1 MRQGAV
7 FALAALVALAA
18 SGCVVVTE
26 KTVLQPQRLSAAQG
40 AATPLRCPATLVEVT
55 DARPAGE
62 SAGSFGNREL
72 RFEGAA
78 TLVKDQLLASGL
90 TEAKRAGAMEVVV
103 RLKRL
108 YMSQQH
114 GINTPAVVLEV
125 VVDQT
130 APVLVRP
137 RAPSV
142 NWWGSEEELYEDL
155 GTAVTL
161 ANREVIAGLNTRCAA
176 SPVPAR

>member
-1 MRQGAV
+1 M
-7 FALAALVALAA
+7 
-18 SGCVVVTE
+18 TE
-26 KTVLQPQRLSAAQG
+26 KTALQAQRLVAAQG
-40 AATPLRCPATLVEVT
+40 AATLLRCPATLMEVT

-62 SAGSFGNREL
+62 SAGMFGNREL

-78 TLVKDQLLASGL
+78 PLIKDQLLASGL
-90 TEAKRAGAMEVVV
+90 TEGKRSGAMEVVV

-114 GINTPAVVLEV
+114 GINTPVVVLEV
-125 VVDQT
+125 TVDQT
-130 APVLVRP
+130 PPVLIRP
-137 RAPSV
+137 RTPSV

-155 GTAVTL
+155 GAAVTW
-161 ANREVIAGLNTRCAA
+161 ANREVIAGLNARCGA

>member
-1 MRQGAV
+1 MAAMTL
-7 FALAALVALAA
+7 AL
-18 SGCVVVTE
+18 SGCVSVTE
-26 KTVLQPQRLSAAQG
+26 KTTLQPQRLVVEG
-40 AATPLRCPATLVEVT
+40 AATLLRCPATLVDVK

-62 SAGSFGNREL
+62 SAGMFGNREL

-78 TLVKDQLLASGL
+78 ALVKGQLLASGL
-90 TEAKRAGAMEVVV
+90 TETKRAGAMDVVV

-114 GINTPAVVLEV
+114 GINTPVVVLEV
-125 VVDQT
+125 VVDRT
-130 APVLVRP
+130 TPFLVRP

-155 GTAVTL
+155 GGAVAL
-161 ANREVIAGLNTRCAA
+161 ANRDVITGLNARCAPL
-176 SPVPAR
+176 PVPVR

>member
-1 MRQGAV
+1 MRHGVA
-7 FALAALVALAA
+7 FALAAALAA
-18 SGCVVVTE
+18 SGCVSMTE
-26 KTVLQPQRLSAAQG
+26 TTALQPTRLTVQG
-40 AATPLRCPATLVEVT
+40 VATPLRCPVTLVEVV

-62 SAGSFGNREL
+62 SAGMFGNREL

-78 TLVKDQLLASGL
+78 TLVRDQLLASGL
-90 TEAKRAGAMEVVV
+90 AEQKRAGALDAVV

-114 GINTPAVVLEV
+114 GINTPVVVLEV
-125 VVDQT
+125 AVDGT
-130 APVLVRP
+130 TPFLVRP

-155 GTAVTL
+155 GAAVAL
-161 ANREVIAGLNTRCAA
+161 ANRDVVAGLNSRCAV
-176 SPVPAR
+176 SPAPAR